1 MEGTKRDGTPH
12 KESAIRRISSHE
24 IDPVYEEAWDL
35 LNGPV
40 DEAPVRVPE
49 RILERGGSEIGWPDR
64 HPGLSARH

>member
-1 MEGTKRDGTPH
+1 MEGTKGDVTPH